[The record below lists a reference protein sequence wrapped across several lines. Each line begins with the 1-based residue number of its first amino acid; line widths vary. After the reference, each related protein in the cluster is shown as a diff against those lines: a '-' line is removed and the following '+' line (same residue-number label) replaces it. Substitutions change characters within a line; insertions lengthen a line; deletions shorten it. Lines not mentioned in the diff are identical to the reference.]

1 MKTQAG
7 IEENAKTDTTQ
18 KARAAAKS
26 RENYF
31 SFKDRAALALAAF
44 PAGRIA
50 LHLSFKDRAALAVS
64 GGFAWHLAGII
75 RESRFN

>member
-50 LHLSFKDRAALAVS
+50 LHLAALAVS

>member
-31 SFKDRAALALAAF
+31 SFKDRAALA
-44 PAGRIA
+44 
-50 LHLSFKDRAALAVS
+50 VS